1 MVLIVM
7 DKPLAPVM
15 TPAQKRAWRAEQLR
29 QLLILQGKLQSR
41 KE

>member
-15 TPAQKRAWRAEQLR
+15 TSREKRLWRAEQLR
-29 QLLILQGKLQSR
+29 QLLILQGKLQAR